1 MQALPLLV
9 QAVAPA
15 RKVKMISMVAVCWSA
30 TIRIGMLTSTVSKVN
45 LLGGVRSTLTTAKLV
60 CGHASGDRLLV
71 LD

>member
-15 RKVKMISMVAVCWSA
+15 RKVKMISMVTVCWSA
-30 TIRIGMLTSTVSKVN
+30 TICIGMLTSTVSKVN
-45 LLGGVRSTLTTAKLV
+45 LLGGVRSTLATAKLV

-71 LD
+71 LN